1 MEATLMTAKE
11 LAREIPIGEHKIRSM
26 AKKYPDFPKLRNGN
40 RLLFIKEEVVDWLAK
55 YSRQLIKIES
65 R

>member
-11 LAREIPIGEHKIRSM
+11 LAREILIGEHKIRNM

-55 YSRQLIKIES
+55 YSRQGIKL
-65 R
+65 